1 MSLGY
6 YFLLPVLFS
15 FLTPYFKKMGVIT
28 LRGSSILLN
37 LVLFLQALKY
47 ATLDLPQIAE
57 FSIAPPLGI
66 AFIVDNYSVVF
77 LLLFTFISLLMSF
90 YLLWYFANQKSQNE
104 SRFYI
109 FFNMLTAGTIGLIL
123 SCDIFN
129 VYIFFEIVGISS
141 YALSAFK
148 KDKLALEAG
157 IKYLIVGSIASLFIV
172 FAIMI
177 IYLQL
182 GTVNLGQIAQRFHQM
197 DPRIAALSA
206 LMLFIGFG
214 TKAEL
219 FPMNFWVP
227 DIYQGSTSQVAA
239 LFSSM
244 VSKAYLFV
252 FFHLFYLLKLDTR
265 YSSFIMIV
273 AGVTF
278 LVAEFTALNQKDIK
292 RLFAYSTLGQLGL
305 LFLAFSSGSA
315 GVISGAIF
323 YLVSHSLGKTAI
335 FLSLGILID
344 RFKETSI
351 SIMGRFKSPFLAFVL
366 IVSFLSILGIPPFS
380 GFVGK
385 ILILKGFAVIHEYKT
400 VAFILFVSIIEA
412 IYFFRLIFAV
422 TSTKATKESLSIAPI
437 NYLVLGI
444 LVFLIVLFGV
454 YPSILTHFSDLAA
467 RSLLHPQNYI
477 NFALGVGL

>member
-6 YFLLPVLFS
+6 YFLLPVAFS
-15 FLTPYFKKMGVIT
+15 FLTPYFKKMGKIA

-37 LVLFLQALKY
+37 LILFIQALRY
-47 ATLDLPQIAE
+47 ATLKLPQITE

-66 AFIVDNYSVVF
+66 AFIVDNYSIIF
-77 LLLFTFISLLMSF
+77 LLFFTFMSLLASL
-90 YLLWYFANQKSQNE
+90 YLLWYFGSKDNENE

-129 VYIFFEIVGISS
+129 VYIFFEIVGICS

-148 KDKLALEAG
+148 KDKAALEAG

-182 GTVNLGQIAQRFHQM
+182 GTVNLGQISQRFSEM
-197 DPRIAALSA
+197 NPAIASLAV
-206 LMLFIGFG
+206 LMLFVGFG

-227 DIYQGSTSQVAA
+227 DIYQGATSQVAA
-239 LFSSM
+239 LFSSI

-252 FFHLFYLLKLDTR
+252 FFHLFYLLGLYKE
-265 YSSFIMIV
+265 YSFFILFIG
-273 AGVTF
+273 GVTF
-278 LVAEFTALNQKDIK
+278 LVAEFTALNQKDVK

-305 LFLAFSSGSA
+305 LFMAFSSNSA
-315 GVISGAIF
+315 EVISGAIF
-323 YLVSHSLGKTAI
+323 YLVSHSLGKMAI
-335 FLSLGILID
+335 FLSLGIIISKLNTTEISLFGKF
-344 RFKETSI
+344 RSKFLSI
-351 SIMGRFKSPFLAFVL
+351 VL

-380 GFVGK
+380 GFIGK
-385 ILILKGFAVIHEYKT
+385 ILILKGFADMGDYAI

-412 IYFFRLIFAV
+412 VYFFRLIFSI
-422 TSTKATKESLSIAPI
+422 TDKSTKRVEVNVSFI
-437 NYLVLGI
+437 NY
-444 LVFLIVLFGV
+444 IVLCILLFFIIILGV
-454 YPSILTHFSDLAA
+454 YPSILTHFSDSAA
-467 RSLLHPQNYI
+467 LSLVHPESYI

>member
-6 YFLLPVLFS
+6 YFLLPVAFS
-15 FLTPYFKKMGVIT
+15 FLTPYFKKMGKIA

-37 LVLFLQALKY
+37 LILFIQALRY
-47 ATLDLPQIAE
+47 ATLKLPQITE

-66 AFIVDNYSVVF
+66 AFIVDNYSIIF
-77 LLLFTFISLLMSF
+77 LLFFTFMSLLASL
-90 YLLWYFANQKSQNE
+90 YLLWYFGSKDNENE

-129 VYIFFEIVGISS
+129 VYIFFEIVGICS

-148 KDKLALEAG
+148 KDKAALEAG

-182 GTVNLGQIAQRFHQM
+182 GTVNLGQISQRFSEM
-197 DPRIAALSA
+197 NPAIASLAV
-206 LMLFIGFG
+206 LMLFVGFG

-227 DIYQGSTSQVAA
+227 DIYQGATSQVAA
-239 LFSSM
+239 LFSSI

-252 FFHLFYLLKLDTR
+252 FFHLFYLLGLYKE
-265 YSSFIMIV
+265 YSFFILFIG
-273 AGVTF
+273 GVTF
-278 LVAEFTALNQKDIK
+278 LVAEFTALNQKDVK

-305 LFLAFSSGSA
+305 LFMAFSSNSA
-315 GVISGAIF
+315 EVISGAIF
-323 YLVSHSLGKTAI
+323 YLVNHSLGKMAI
-335 FLSLGILID
+335 FLSLGIIISKLNTTEISLFGKF
-344 RFKETSI
+344 RSKFLSI
-351 SIMGRFKSPFLAFVL
+351 VL

-380 GFVGK
+380 GFIGK
-385 ILILKGFAVIHEYKT
+385 ILILKGFADMGDYAI

-412 IYFFRLIFAV
+412 VYFFRLIFSI
-422 TSTKATKESLSIAPI
+422 TDKSTKRVEVNVSFI
-437 NYLVLGI
+437 NY
-444 LVFLIVLFGV
+444 IVLCILLFFIIILGV
-454 YPSILTHFSDLAA
+454 YPSILTHFSDSAA
-467 RSLLHPQNYI
+467 LSLVHPESYI